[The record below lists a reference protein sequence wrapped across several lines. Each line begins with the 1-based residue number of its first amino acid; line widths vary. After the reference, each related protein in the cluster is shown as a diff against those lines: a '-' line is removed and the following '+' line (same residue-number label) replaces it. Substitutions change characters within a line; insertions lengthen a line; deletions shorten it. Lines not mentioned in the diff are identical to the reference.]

1 VNKGSIV
8 KEGIGV
14 LTGQVSFSQLVMWIF
29 STAIFE
35 ILFVTGVENMF
46 ELFYIPENMIG
57 FTIAMVIGGL
67 LGALGWAC
75 MMKAEFGKDEPWKMK
90 YVASMFVTM
99 VIAPIVTSLI
109 LGAIFQKFYPDVN
122 DVFYDFALIICTFAI
137 ARYVLLFFNVGLKAT
152 VRMLKG
158 DVKTAKDTVG
168 DVKEIAGDVKEVAD
182 SVAPPKI

>member
-1 VNKGSIV
+1 MVSKGSIV

-14 LTGQVSFSQLVMWIF
+14 LTGQISYSQLVMWIF

-35 ILFVTGVENMF
+35 ILFVTGVENMI
-46 ELFYIPENMIG
+46 ELFYIPENMVG

-75 MMKAEFGKDEPWKMK
+75 MMKAEYGKDEPWKMK

-109 LGAIFQKFYPDVN
+109 LGAIVQKFYPDIN
-122 DVFYDFALIICTFAI
+122 DVFYDFLIVICAFAV
-137 ARYVLLFFNVGLKAT
+137 ARYVLLFFNEGLKKT

-158 DVKTAKDTVG
+158 DVKTAQEAV
-168 DVKEIAGDVKEVAD
+168 EELKEVQDA
-182 SVAPPKI
+182 VPKP